1 MGLKNLHNTE
11 YADALREAIILW
23 KDNAIDPATDSMLG
37 NCLHSIA
44 MWCIADWVRAGKLW
58 PVIGADPD
66 FQAHV
71 VLEITMGM
79 TKVNTELPGRA
90 ILKYLYNVGS
100 TNGVHHYI
108 RNINRKK
115 RKGDL
120 VSITDASITT
130 DFYGNRTQ
138 AREILIQTQAS

>member
-1 MGLKNLHNTE
+1 
-11 YADALREAIILW
+11 
-23 KDNAIDPATDSMLG
+23 
-37 NCLHSIA
+37 
-44 MWCIADWVRAGKLW
+44 VRAGKLW